1 MVVMISGIIRKQDD
15 KRVCVLFSDDNR
27 MAEGVV
33 PACKIISNT
42 GFSEKEV
49 EGLEKYLRENETGI
63 WDEAL
68 RVNPLKGFLGM

>member
-1 MVVMISGIIRKQDD
+1 MVVMISGIIRKADE

-42 GFSEKEV
+42 GFSKEEV

-63 WDEAL
+63 WDEAVK
-68 RVNPLKGFLGM
+68 VNPLRGFLGE

>member
-1 MVVMISGIIRKQDD
+1 MVVMISGIIRKADE

-33 PACKIISNT
+33 PACKIIFNT
-42 GFSEKEV
+42 GFSKEEV

-68 RVNPLKGFLGM
+68 KVNPLRGFLGE

>member
-1 MVVMISGIIRKQDD
+1 MVVMISGIIRKADE

-42 GFSEKEV
+42 GFSKEEV
-49 EGLEKYLRENETGI
+49 EGLEKYLRENQTDI
-63 WDEAL
+63 WDEAVK
-68 RVNPLKGFLGM
+68 VNPLRGFLGE

>member
-1 MVVMISGIIRKQDD
+1 MVVMISGIIRKSDE

-42 GFSEKEV
+42 GFSKEEV
-49 EGLEKYLRENETGI
+49 EGLEKYLRENQTDI
-63 WDEAL
+63 WDEAVK
-68 RVNPLKGFLGM
+68 VNPLRGFLGE

>member
-1 MVVMISGIIRKQDD
+1 MVVMISGIIRKADE

-42 GFSEKEV
+42 GFSKEEV
-49 EGLEKYLRENETGI
+49 EGLEKYMRENETGI
-63 WDEAL
+63 WDEAVK
-68 RVNPLKGFLGM
+68 VNPLRGFLGT

>member
-1 MVVMISGIIRKQDD
+1 MVVMISGIVRKGDD
-15 KRVCVLFSDDNR
+15 KRVCVMFSDDNR
-27 MAEGVV
+27 MAEGTV

-42 GFSEKEV
+42 GFSKEEV

-68 RVNPLKGFLGM
+68 KVNPLKGFLGL

>member
-1 MVVMISGIIRKQDD
+1 MVVMISGIIRRQDD
-15 KRVCVLFSDDNR
+15 KRVCVLFSDDKR

-42 GFSEKEV
+42 GFSKEEV
-49 EGLEKYLRENETGI
+49 EGLEKYLRENETDI

-68 RVNPLKGFLGM
+68 KVNPLKGFLGI

>member
-1 MVVMISGIIRKQDD
+1 MIVRVSGVVRRGDD

-42 GFSEKEV
+42 GFSSDEV
-49 EGLEKYLRENETGI
+49 ANLEKYLKENETDI
-63 WDEAL
+63 WDQAVK
-68 RVNPLKGFLGM
+68 VNPLKGFLGL